1 MNHYHVS
8 FRVIYDDVVEA
19 ETPEEAVDL
28 AMDYCQYDVDGGA
41 YVVCQETGE
50 EFDFI

>member
-8 FRVIYDDVVEA
+8 FPVIYDDFVEA
-19 ETPEEAVDL
+19 EGPKEAADL

-41 YVVCQETGE
+41 YVVCEETGE
-50 EFDFI
+50 EFDFR